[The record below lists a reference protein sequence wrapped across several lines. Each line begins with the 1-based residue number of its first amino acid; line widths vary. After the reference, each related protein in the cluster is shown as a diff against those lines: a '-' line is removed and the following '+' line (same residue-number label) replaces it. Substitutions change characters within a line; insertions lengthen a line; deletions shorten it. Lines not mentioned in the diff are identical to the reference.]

1 MQSRVIEI
9 LNRSLK
15 EFPNSIRTAANI
27 HELIKLQSNED
38 GTTEK
43 LQVDLEK
50 KGGRLDN
57 LKAELIE

>member
-27 HELIKLQSNED
+27 HELIKLQSND